1 MIKYRGGGE
10 DMLEEKIKMLP
21 DSPGVYIMKNK
32 EGKII
37 YVGKAKVLKNRV
49 RQYFT
54 QSSSH
59 TPKVKAMV
67 SNIHDFDYILCDS
80 EMEAL
85 VLECNLIKE
94 YTPKYNI
101 LLKDGK
107 QYPYIKLTLN
117 EDYPRMLFVRNLVP
131 DGAKYF
137 GPYPT
142 GFSVNETFDIVK
154 DLFKIAHCKK
164 SFPRDIGKERP
175 CLYYS
180 MGRCVAPCNGKVTKE
195 EYKSI
200 FIDIDKFLSGSD
212 KELIE
217 KLSSEMKEAAANF
230 EFEKAA
236 LCRDKI
242 EAIKNLS
249 EKQKVLSSKEEDM
262 DILAVAVEDILAS
275 VELFSIRSGKLIGT
289 NSFDIKSEGT
299 LDENSVLS
307 DFVDQ
312 YYTGEVYVPKTV
324 QLSHSIGFED
334 TLSEYLSGKR
344 GNKVTVSVPK
354 IGDRKRFVEMA
365 IKNAKHNIEKMK
377 TAEIKETM
385 KAHSLIEL
393 AQALKLE
400 VVPDRI
406 ESYDISH
413 TGGEENVAA
422 MAVFKN
428 GKPSKR
434 DYRIFKIN
442 SVQGAND
449 IASLRETLL
458 RRFTHEERTGDGKFD
473 EYPDLILMDGG
484 IAQLNCAVEVLKELG
499 LDIPVFGMVKDDKH
513 RTRGVVNSDGEVYL
527 KPTGGAIRLVTYIQD
542 EVHKTAIEYHRKRKE
557 KKMLGSELENIPG
570 IGKEKSKAL
579 MLYFKSIDKIR
590 HAEIDELKQVKGISD
605 KYAQNI
611 YSYFRGGAKDED
623 NV

>member
-1 MIKYRGGGE
+1 
-10 DMLEEKIKMLP
+10 MLEEKLKMLP

-32 EGKII
+32 DGKII

-49 RQYFT
+49 RQYFMN
-54 QSSSH
+54 SANHS
-59 TPKVKAMV
+59 PKVKAMV
-67 SNIHDFDYILCDS
+67 SNIADFEYILCDS

-94 YTPKYNI
+94 HTPKYNI

-107 QYPYIKLTLN
+107 HYPYIKLTIN
-117 EDYPRMLFVRNLVP
+117 EQYPRMLFVRRIEN

-142 GFSVNETFDIVK
+142 GFSVSETFDIVK
-154 DLFKIAHCKK
+154 EAFKIAHCKK
-164 SFPRDIGKERP
+164 IFPRDIGKERP

-180 MGRCVAPCNGKVTKE
+180 MGKCVAPCSGKVTKE
-195 EYKSI
+195 DYRKI
-200 FIDIDKFLSGSD
+200 FADIEKFLSGSD

-217 KLSSEMKEAAANF
+217 KLEEEMKAAASAF

-242 EAIKNLS
+242 AALKNLS
-249 EKQKVLSSKEEDM
+249 EKQKVLSDKGEDC
-262 DILAVAVEDILAS
+262 DVLAVAVEDIVAS
-275 VELFSIRSGKLIGT
+275 IEMFTIRGGKMIGSA
-289 NSFDIKSEGT
+289 SFDIKGDGT
-299 LDENSVLS
+299 LDESDVLS

-312 YYTGEVYVPKTV
+312 YYTDDVYVPKSIY
-324 QLSHSIGFED
+324 LSHETGFED
-334 TLSEYLSGKR
+334 TLSMFLTEKR
-344 GNKVTVSVPK
+344 GNKVSVTVPK
-354 IGDRKRFVEMA
+354 IGDRKKVIEMA
-365 IKNAKHNIEKMK
+365 IKNARHNIDKMK

-385 KAHSLIEL
+385 KMHSLIEL

-413 TGGEENVAA
+413 TSGEENVAA

-442 SVQGAND
+442 TVQGAND

-458 RRFTHEERTGDGKFD
+458 RRFTHEERKGDGKFD
-473 EYPDLILMDGG
+473 ELPDLILMDGG
-484 IAQLNCAVEVLKELG
+484 IAQLNCAREVIDYLN

-513 RTRGVVNSDGEVYL
+513 RTRGVVNENGEVYL

-542 EVHKTAIEYHRKRKE
+542 EVHRAAIEYHRKRRE
-557 KKMLGSELENIPG
+557 KKMLGSELLGIEG
-570 IGKEKSKAL
+570 IGEKKRKAL
-579 MLYFKSIDKIR
+579 MLYFKSLSKIKK
-590 HAEIDELKQVKGISD
+590 ATINELCRVQGISE
-605 KYAQNI
+605 KNAQSI
-611 YSYFRGGAKDED
+611 YDYFRKGGED
-623 NV
+623 DSNL

>member
-1 MIKYRGGGE
+1 
-10 DMLEEKIKMLP
+10 MLEEKLKKLP

-32 EGKII
+32 DGKII
-37 YVGKAKVLKNRV
+37 YIGKAKVLKNRV
-49 RQYFT
+49 KQYF
-54 QSSSH
+54 QASSNH

-94 YTPKYNI
+94 HTPKYNI

-107 QYPYIKLTLN
+107 HYPYIKLTMN
-117 EDYPRMLFVRNLVP
+117 EEYPRMLFVRKIEH

-154 DLFKIAHCKK
+154 EVFKIAHCKK

-175 CLYYS
+175 CLYHS
-180 MGRCVAPCNGKVTKE
+180 MGRCVAPCSGKITKE
-195 EYKSI
+195 EYRKI
-200 FIDIDKFLSGSD
+200 FEDIDKFLSGSD

-217 KLSSEMKEAAANF
+217 SLTEEMRLAAENF

-236 LCRDKI
+236 ICRDKI
-242 EAIKNLS
+242 EALNNLS
-249 EKQKVLSSKEEDM
+249 EKQKVLNSKDEDM
-262 DILAVAVEDILAS
+262 DVLAVYVEDILAS
-275 VELFSIRSGKLIGT
+275 VELFSIRGGKLIGS
-289 NSFDIKSEGT
+289 NAFDIKGDGT
-299 LDENSVLS
+299 LDETDVLS
-307 DFVDQ
+307 DFADQ

-324 QLSHSIGFED
+324 YLSHSVGWED
-334 TLSEYLSGKR
+334 TLAEYLTEKR
-344 GNKVTVSVPK
+344 GNKVSVLVPK
-354 IGDRKRFVEMA
+354 IGERKKIVEMA
-365 IKNAKHNIEKMK
+365 LKNAKHNIEKMK

-385 KAHSLIEL
+385 KMNSLIEL

-400 VVPDRI
+400 VIPDRI

-413 TGGEENVAA
+413 TAGEENVAA

-428 GKPSKR
+428 GRPAKR

-442 SVQGAND
+442 NVEGAND
-449 IASLRETLL
+449 IACLRETLL
-458 RRFTHEERTGDGKFD
+458 RRFTHEERKGDGKFSQL
-473 EYPDLILMDGG
+473 PDLILMDGG
-484 IAQLNCAVEVLKELG
+484 VAQLNCAREVIDQLG

-513 RTRGVVNSDGEVYL
+513 RTRGVVSEEGEVYL

-542 EVHKTAIEYHRKRKE
+542 EVHKTAIEYHRKRRE
-557 KKMLGSELENIPG
+557 KKMLGSELEAVEG
-570 IGKEKSKAL
+570 IGAQKRKAL
-579 MLYFKSIDKIR
+579 MLHFRSIDKIKN
-590 HAEIDELKQVKGISD
+590 ASVEELCKVKGISEKNAVSIFD
-605 KYAQNI
+605 
-611 YSYFRGGAKDED
+611 YFRKDS
-623 NV
+623 

>member
-1 MIKYRGGGE
+1 MF
-10 DMLEEKIKMLP
+10 EEKIKLLP

-32 EGKII
+32 DGKII

-49 RQYFT
+49 KQYF
-54 QSSSH
+54 QASSNHS
-59 TPKVKAMV
+59 PKVKAMV
-67 SNIHDFDYILCDS
+67 SNIADFEYILCDS

-94 YTPKYNI
+94 HTPKYNI

-107 QYPYIKLTLN
+107 HYPYIKLTMN
-117 EDYPRMLFVRNLVP
+117 EEYPKMLFVRRTEN

-154 DLFKIAHCKK
+154 EVFKIAHCKK
-164 SFPRDIGKERP
+164 TFPRDIGRERP
-175 CLYYS
+175 CLYHS
-180 MGRCVAPCNGKVTKE
+180 MGRCVAPCSGKISKE
-195 EYKSI
+195 EYRQI
-200 FIDIDKFLSGSD
+200 FNDIEKFLSGSD
-212 KELIE
+212 KELIDA
-217 KLSSEMKEAAANF
+217 LTMQMKEAAAAF

-242 EAIKNLS
+242 EALKNLS
-249 EKQKVLSSKEEDM
+249 EKQKVLSADGQ
-262 DILAVAVEDILAS
+262 DCDVLAVSVEDILAS
-275 VELFSIRSGKLIGT
+275 VEMFTIRGGKLIGSR
-289 NSFDIKSEGT
+289 SFDIKGEGT
-299 LDENSVLS
+299 LDEKEVLS

-324 QLSHSIGFED
+324 YLSHEIGFED
-334 TLSEYLSGKR
+334 TLGELLTEKR
-344 GNKVTVSVPK
+344 GNKVSVLVPK
-354 IGDRKRFVEMA
+354 IGDRKKMIDMA
-365 IKNAKHNIEKMK
+365 TKNAKHNIEKMK

-385 KAHSLIEL
+385 KMNSLIEL
-393 AQALKLE
+393 AQSLKLE
-400 VVPDRI
+400 VIPDRI

-413 TGGEENVAA
+413 TSGEENVAA

-442 SVQGAND
+442 TVEGAND

-458 RRFTHEERTGDGKFD
+458 RRFTHEEREKDGKFA
-473 EYPDLILMDGG
+473 EIPDLILMDGG
-484 IAQLNCAVEVLKELG
+484 TAQLNCAREVLDELK

-513 RTRGVVNSDGEVYL
+513 RTRGVVSDEGEVYL

-542 EVHKTAIEYHRKRKE
+542 EVHKTAIEYHRKRRE
-557 KKMLGSELENIPG
+557 KKMLGSELLNIPG
-570 IGKEKSKAL
+570 IGEKKRKDL
-579 MLYFKSIDKIR
+579 MLYFKSINKIKE
-590 HAEIDELKQVKGISD
+590 ASVEELCKVRGISE
-605 KYAQNI
+605 KYAEGI
-611 YSYFRGGAKDED
+611 YNYFRRED
-623 NV
+623 KR

>member
-1 MIKYRGGGE
+1 
-10 DMLEEKIKMLP
+10 MLEEKIKMLP
-21 DSPGVYIMKNK
+21 ENPGVYIMKNK
-32 EGKII
+32 DGKII
-37 YVGKAKVLKNRV
+37 YIGKAKVLKNRV
-49 RQYFT
+49 KQYF
-54 QSSSH
+54 QASSNH

-94 YTPKYNI
+94 HTPKYNI

-107 QYPYIKLTLN
+107 HYPYIKLTLH
-117 EDYPRMLFVRNLVP
+117 EEYPKMLFVRKIEN

-154 DLFKIAHCKK
+154 EVFKVAHCKK
-164 SFPRDIGKERP
+164 SFPKDIGKERP

-180 MGRCVAPCNGKVTKE
+180 MGKCVAPCSGKVTGE
-195 EYKSI
+195 EYREI
-200 FIDIDKFLSGSD
+200 FAQIEKFLSGSD

-217 KLSSEMKEAAANF
+217 SLTFQMKEAAANF

-242 EAIKNLS
+242 EALKNLS
-249 EKQKVLSSKEEDM
+249 EKQKVLNAKGEDM
-262 DILAVAVEDILAS
+262 DIVAVSVEDILAS
-275 VELFSIRSGKLIGT
+275 VELFSIRGGKLIGS
-289 NSFDIKSEGT
+289 NSFNIKGDGALGEK
-299 LDENSVLS
+299 EVLS
-307 DFVDQ
+307 DFADQ
-312 YYTGEVYVPKTV
+312 YYTGDVYVPKTIC
-324 QLSHSIGFED
+324 LSHEIGWED
-334 TLSEYLSGKR
+334 TLSELLTDKR
-344 GNKVTVSVPK
+344 GNKVSVTVPK
-354 IGDRKRFVEMA
+354 IGERKKLVDMA
-365 IKNAKHNIEKMK
+365 EKNAKHNIEKMK
-377 TAEIKETM
+377 TDEIKEKI
-385 KAHSLIEL
+385 KANSLIEL
-393 AQALKLE
+393 AESLMLE

-413 TGGEENVAA
+413 TAGEENVAA

-442 SVQGAND
+442 DVEGAND
-449 IASLRETLL
+449 IACLRETLL
-458 RRFTHEERTGDGKFD
+458 RRFTHEERENDGKFN
-473 EYPDLILMDGG
+473 ELPDLILMDGG
-484 IAQLNCAVEVLKELG
+484 VAQLNVAKEVLRELDI
-499 LDIPVFGMVKDDKH
+499 DIPVFGMVKDDKH
-513 RTRGVVNSDGEVYL
+513 RTRGVVNEEGEVYL

-570 IGKEKSKAL
+570 IGKQKRKDL
-579 MLYFKSIDKIR
+579 MLHFKSINKIKE
-590 HAEIDELKQVKGISD
+590 ASIDELKAVKGISD
-605 KYAQNI
+605 KFAENI
-611 YSYFRGGAKDED
+611 YNYFRKEG
-623 NV
+623 

>member
-1 MIKYRGGGE
+1 MFE
-10 DMLEEKIKMLP
+10 DKIKLLP

-32 EGKII
+32 DGKII

-49 RQYFT
+49 KQYFMD
-54 QSSSH
+54 SSNHS
-59 TPKVKAMV
+59 PKVKAMV

-94 YTPKYNI
+94 HTPKYNI

-117 EDYPRMLFVRNLVP
+117 EEYPKMLFVRKTEK

-142 GFSVNETFDIVK
+142 GFSVTETFDIVK

-164 SFPRDIGKERP
+164 SFPSDIGKERP

-180 MGRCVAPCNGKVTKE
+180 MGRCVAPCTGKVSKE
-195 EYKSI
+195 EYRKI
-200 FIDIDKFLSGSD
+200 FSDIDKFLSGSD
-212 KELIE
+212 KELID
-217 KLSSEMKEAAANF
+217 KLTLEMKEAAESF

-242 EAIKNLS
+242 AAIKNLS
-249 EKQKVLSSKEEDM
+249 EKQKVLSAKDEDI
-262 DILAVAVEDILAS
+262 DVLAVFVEDILAS
-275 VELFSIRSGKLIGT
+275 VVLFSIRSGKLIGT
-289 NSFDIKSEGT
+289 NSFEVKGEGT
-299 LDENSVLS
+299 LDEKEVLS
-307 DFVDQ
+307 DFADQ
-312 YYTGEVYVPKTV
+312 YYTRDVYIPKTV
-324 QLSHSIGFED
+324 YLSHEIGFED
-334 TLSEYLSGKR
+334 TLGEYLSERR
-344 GNKVTVSVPK
+344 GNKVTVTVPK
-354 IGDRKRFVEMA
+354 IGERKRFVEMA
-365 IKNAKHNIEKMK
+365 VKNAKHNIEKMK
-377 TAEIKETM
+377 TVEIKETM

-400 VVPDRI
+400 VIPDRI

-449 IASLRETLL
+449 IACLKETLT
-458 RRFTHEERTGDGKFD
+458 RRFTHEERKGDGKFD
-473 EYPDLILMDGG
+473 EIPDLILMDGG
-484 IAQLNCAVEVLKELG
+484 IAQLNCAIEVLDSLK

-513 RTRGVVNSDGEVYL
+513 RTRGVVNSEGEVYL

-557 KKMLGSELENIPG
+557 KKMLGSELESISG
-570 IGKEKSKAL
+570 IGEKKRKAL
-579 MLYFKSIDKIR
+579 MLYFKSIDKIKN
-590 HAEIDELKQVKGISD
+590 ASVEELKKVTGISE
-605 KYAQNI
+605 KHAKNI
-611 YSYFRGGAKDED
+611 YDYFRGGKSDAD
-623 NV
+623 NI